1 MTYIIKYKYQ
11 NDFNIQDFFG
21 QFVEGEDYQKHW
33 PTVIASRSNLIEESY
48 DIFHKDVYGG
58 KKRSKPSICLESS
71 IEAVPSEIIKILG
84 ITGPTFS
91 VLSSCASSAYALY
104 QASLISRDQQTPV
117 IVACADRLIN
127 TGLYWFNSLGAM
139 SVDTGIP
146 FDKSSRGFKPG
157 VGQAFFVV
165 DSRKTN
171 NAVAQI
177 KTMRFLTQPTERT
190 AVGSVE
196 DIRNHMF
203 NGVDLT
209 QVSWWN
215 AHAPGTPVGDKA
227 EYELFKTFNKDI
239 PISSFKG
246 KYGHLLA
253 SSYLFE
259 LGVLLDSVKHK
270 VATANYGIVNPIE
283 TDERII
289 QSDVHVQTNTFLKF
303 NMGFGGKNVLSI
315 VESLC

>member
-33 PTVIASRSNLIEESY
+33 PAVIASRSNLIEESY
-48 DIFHKDVYGG
+48 DIFHKEMYEG

-71 IEAVPSEIIKILG
+71 IEAVPSEIIKTLG
-84 ITGPTFS
+84 LTGPTFS

-104 QASLISRDQQTPV
+104 QASLISQDQQTPV

-139 SVDTGIP
+139 SIDTGIP
-146 FDKSSRGFKPG
+146 FDKNSKGFKPG
-157 VGQAFFVV
+157 VGQALFIV
-165 DSRKTN
+165 DSRKN
-171 NAVAQI
+171 KDAVAQI

-190 AVGSVE
+190 SVGSVQE
-196 DIRNHMF
+196 IKEHMF
-203 NGVDLT
+203 NGVDMSH
-209 QVSWWN
+209 VSWWN
-215 AHAPGTPVGDKA
+215 AHAPGTPVGDRA

-259 LGVLLDSVKHK
+259 LGVLLDSMKQKTV
-270 VATANYGIVNPIE
+270 TANYNIQTPIE
-283 TDERII
+283 IDSRII
-289 QSDVHVQTNTFLKF
+289 QTNTSLQTNTALKF

-315 VESLC
+315 VESFL